1 LQDRRNPESPLLGT
15 IFRVGQVVPASGIY
29 QVQHSQHRLPHEVTL
44 VGAVHFPP
52 CSACKYEVTFTFCRS
67 VQLEGFSFALN
78 SIPPL
83 REPDDDGQ
91 EPALPITAVS

>member
-1 LQDRRNPESPLLGT
+1 
-15 IFRVGQVVPASGIY
+15 VPASGIY
-29 QVQHSQHRLPHEVTL
+29 QVQHSQHRLPHEITL

-67 VQLEGFSFALN
+67 LEVEGFNFTLN

-83 REPDDDGQ
+83 REAEADEQ
-91 EPALPITAVS
+91 EPPLPNTAVN